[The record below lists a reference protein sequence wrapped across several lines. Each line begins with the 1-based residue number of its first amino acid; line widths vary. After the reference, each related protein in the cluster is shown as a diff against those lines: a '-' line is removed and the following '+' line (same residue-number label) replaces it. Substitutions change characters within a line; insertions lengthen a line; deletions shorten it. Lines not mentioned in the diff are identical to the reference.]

1 MENPEVL
8 ELPRSPEPRSSVL
21 DALIAQY
28 CARHRTVENF
38 ILIYYLL
45 FGLLRRLGLDPIS
58 GPRLWVGRVVGV
70 LLVQLSFVGP
80 PLALTLLVEK
90 GPRPGPHPWP
100 WETMSIWAAVGF
112 CFGVLLLLMYGP
124 MVRAVDTFLW
134 LHRSIRE
141 ELGLRRLIAWESR
154 WFQRRRSAPTALLF
168 GVAVLAYLH
177 YIEVVYHE
185 RPMAWGTALVGFMLL
200 YGVGEVVYSVI
211 LLALE
216 SYILRDCDYEVYR
229 LSPLDSVAFRRA
241 IGGSTQIGLLVSFVA
256 TLFII
261 GFVALLEDRPI
272 MVSRVGQL
280 LLGLAYLAT
289 LAGLLLPRL
298 AIQAIVHKEK
308 ERELRPLQKRLDDLV
323 ARVTTGG
330 EDHFKELKRIK
341 EVHDTIRD
349 ATEEVL
355 PLRAIGRLMGALTL
369 PTLTFLAS
377 RFGEAFMQ
385 RMLHQLRP

>member
-1 MENPEVL
+1 M
-8 ELPRSPEPRSSVL
+8 L
-21 DALIAQY
+21 DELIAQY
-28 CARHRTVENF
+28 CARHRSVENF

-45 FGLLRRLGLDPIS
+45 FGLLRRLGLDPVC
-58 GPRLWVGRVVGV
+58 GPRRWLGWVVGV
-70 LLVQLSFVGP
+70 LLVQMSLVGP
-80 PLALTLLVEK
+80 PLALTGLIALVGHE
-90 GPRPGPHPWP
+90 HSAWP
-100 WETMSIWAAVGF
+100 WETVGIWAAVGF

-124 MVRAVDTFLW
+124 MVSAIDTFLW
-134 LHRSIRE
+134 LHRSIRDE
-141 ELGLRRLIAWESR
+141 QGLRRLIAWEGR
-154 WFQRRRSAPTALLF
+154 WFRLRRAAPTAFLF
-168 GVAVLAYLH
+168 GFAVLAYLH
-177 YIEVVYHE
+177 YIEVVYRE
-185 RPMAWGTALVGFMLL
+185 RPVAWGTALVGFMLL

-229 LSPLDSVAFRRA
+229 LSPLDSVALRRA
-241 IGGSTQIGLLVSFVA
+241 IGGSTQIGLLVSVVA

-298 AIQAIVHKEK
+298 AIKAIVHKEK
-308 ERELRPLQKRLDDLV
+308 ERELQPLQRRLDVLV
-323 ARVTTGG
+323 AGVC
-330 EDHFKELKRIK
+330 EASEEKYKELKRLK
-341 EVHDTIRD
+341 ETHDTIRD

-369 PTLTFLAS
+369 PTITFLAS

>member
-1 MENPEVL
+1 M
-8 ELPRSPEPRSSVL
+8 L
-21 DALIAQY
+21 DELIAQY

-45 FGLLRRLGLDPIS
+45 FGLLRRLGLDPIR

-80 PLALTLLVEK
+80 PLGLTLLVEK
-90 GPRPGPHPWP
+90 SRGAWP
-100 WETMSIWAAVGF
+100 WATMSIWAAVGF
-112 CFGVLLLLMYGP
+112 CFGVLLLVIYGP

-298 AIQAIVHKEK
+298 AIGAIVHKEK
-308 ERELRPLQKRLDDLV
+308 ERELLPLQKRLDDLV

-330 EDHFKELKRIK
+330 EDHYKELKRIK